1 MSPHDIGNLLES
13 YGIETHANMGG
24 GVEALVHELSHG
36 RKVIAGVDSGE
47 LWGDDFFFSVSV
59 SHTAYTDP
67 AVDRYASGC
76 PNDDP
81 PNNGA
86 LC

>member
-1 MSPHDIGNLLES
+1 MEIIYLEEVEFDLQDGRAFYDRQQRGIGD
-13 YGIETHANMGG
+13 YFI
-24 GVEALVHELSHG
+24 
-36 RKVIAGVDSGE
+36 
-47 LWGDDFFFSVSV
+47 VSV

>member
-1 MSPHDIGNLLES
+1 MDTNPLKAIDRISDLTES
-13 YGIETHANMGG
+13 ELTANA
-24 GVEALVHELSHG
+24 VALRVGFL
-36 RKVIAGVDSGE
+36 KCALD
-47 LWGDDFFFSVSV
+47 FSVSV